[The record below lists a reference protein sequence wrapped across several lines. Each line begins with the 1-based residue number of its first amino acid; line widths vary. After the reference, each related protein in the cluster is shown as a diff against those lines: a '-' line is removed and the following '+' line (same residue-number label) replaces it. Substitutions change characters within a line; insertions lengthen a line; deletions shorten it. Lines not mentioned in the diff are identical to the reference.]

1 MKNGLLIFAITSLL
15 VACGGGGSGAGDSPS
30 ISGKIADGYIQGAT
44 VFWDCNSNKVLDAN
58 EVSTTS
64 GSGGAFSI
72 SSAPQSG
79 CVIVAKVPVG
89 AIDEDSPSIP
99 IATPYTLVS
108 TPGNEGFVS
117 PLSTLVSAHMQ
128 DNPGTSLSDAEKAI
142 SQSLGLTGNINSDY
156 ISTKDSG
163 VEKRKGVAK
172 IAATIL
178 QSNNSSDS
186 PAKGMSSALAQV
198 QSIAPQLD
206 SVNYSSNT
214 AIDNF
219 LNPFKGFL
227 KLSTPVSF
235 KKTDAYAV
243 RPNSGLGLTEA
254 QLTLLDGIITDAQNA
269 GAVRNGVIKF
279 VDYSFEDLVKIKLA
293 LATVD
298 LPLNKNSDSVQ
309 RIIVQRDSH
318 INQLTENYYKSM
330 SDKVTWYNT
339 DLLSNF
345 QFITSTSISTI
356 EAVSGAISFATN
368 APSIDLRK
376 FRSRPQIR
384 AAIKVAR
391 EYKVQEV
398 TLALL
403 NGLNAAGSQLS
414 PSSQALIKKFATS
427 DGSNI
432 TKEDYDAMLELVDGI
447 VGIAKDSFKTKKMTT
462 FGKVFSPAVALYSA
476 YSVDCS
482 NALNFDCVYSG
493 IEVLESLAEWLHFP
507 TAIQGEIQWIRAT
520 MDAYSAG
527 EEYANA
533 TTMQISVEQEK
544 ITSDYNARVKQ
555 YRKFWMLQ
563 ELGVAGVDK
572 LFESYDPSI
581 ACDAGQTR
589 KHGVCTASA
598 TAMQIALASGV
609 YVYNND
615 ASNTCYSKSTLGSS
629 AGTNEFFL
637 AESQYCLNSAKT
649 AWVLKSTFS
658 NREVLTSSGW
668 MNAAQQTIRFGSD
681 STATL
686 RFGGVNYSSGA
697 LATYSGDASYP
708 SGSRI
713 YDFTIT
719 SLLDEYSISPGNS
732 YISNNAA
739 SISALFGKWN
749 SKDSG
754 QSYLMR
760 GGDLAWAFDTPSAS
774 SAISGVVRY
783 YNPSEQLVCT
793 ITNVCSRSVITSATW
808 VRNTLADGSDAIE
821 LRTPTGYSDTNLSGY
836 SGEKVVYIKRF
847 SDSGVVEGQH
857 RTVGATSI
865 DRSYNKT
872 YFDAYLQ
879 KNSLPIT
886 VN

>member
-1 MKNGLLIFAITSLL
+1 MRIFFGSLACIAL
-15 VACGGGGSGAGDSPS
+15 VACGGGSGASDSPS
-30 ISGKIADGYIQGAT
+30 VFGRIADGYIQGAT

-64 GSGGAFSI
+64 GSGGSFSI
-72 SSAPQSG
+72 SSAPQNG

-89 AIDEDSPSIP
+89 AIDEDNPSVP
-99 IATPYTLVS
+99 IASPYTLVS
-108 TPGNEGFVS
+108 TPGNEAFVS
-117 PLSTLVSAHMQ
+117 PLSTLVSAHME
-128 DNPGTSLSDAEKAI
+128 DNPGTSLSDAEKLI
-142 SQSLGLTGNINSDY
+142 SQSLGFTGNINSDY

-163 VEKRKGVAK
+163 VERRKGVAK

-186 PAKGMSSALAQV
+186 PVKGMSSALSQV
-198 QSIAPQLD
+198 KSIAPQLD
-206 SVNYSSNT
+206 TVNFASNT

-227 KLSTPVSF
+227 KLSTPVGF
-235 KKTDAYAV
+235 KKTDGYAV

-254 QLTLLDGIITDAQNA
+254 QLTLLDGIIADAQNA
-269 GAVRNGVIKF
+269 GVIRNGVIKLT
-279 VDYSFEDLVKIKLA
+279 DYSYQDLEKLKTS
-293 LATVD
+293 LDSLD
-298 LPLNKNSDSVQ
+298 LPLNRNSSSVQ
-309 RIIVQRDSH
+309 SIVSQR
-318 INQLTENYYKSM
+318 NKQLQELGDYFDRAMK
-330 SDKVTWYNT
+330 DKVTWYST

-398 TLALL
+398 VLALL
-403 NGLNAAGSQLS
+403 NGLNATGSQLT
-414 PSSQALIKKFATS
+414 PASQALIKKFATS

-447 VGIAKDSFKTKKMTT
+447 VGIAKDSFKSKKMTT
-462 FGKVFSPAVALYSA
+462 FGKVLAPAVALYSA
-476 YSVDCS
+476 SSVDCS

-493 IEVLESLAEWLHFP
+493 IEVLESLGEWLHFP
-507 TAIQGEIQWIRAT
+507 TAIQGEVQWIRAT
-520 MDAYSAG
+520 MDAYAAG

-533 TTMQISVEQEK
+533 TTMQIRVEQEK
-544 ITSDYNARVKQ
+544 ITSDYNARVLQ

-581 ACDAGQTR
+581 ACEAGQTR
-589 KHGVCTASA
+589 KHGVCVASA
-598 TAMQIALASGV
+598 TAMQTALAGGV

-615 ASNTCYSKSTLGSS
+615 SSNTCYSKSVLGSS
-629 AGTNEFFL
+629 VGTNEFL
-637 AESQYCLNSAKT
+637 LNESQYCLNSAKT
-649 AWVLKSTFS
+649 GWVIKSTS
-658 NREVLTSSGW
+658 TNREVLTASGW
-668 MNAAQQTIRFGSD
+668 INASQQVIRFGTNSP
-681 STATL
+681 ATL
-686 RFGGVNYSSGA
+686 RFGSVNHASGT

-713 YDFTIT
+713 YDFSIT
-719 SLLDEYSISPGNS
+719 NLVDEYSMSTGNS
-732 YISNNAA
+732 YVSNNAT
-739 SISALFGKWN
+739 SIPALFEKWN
-749 SKDSG
+749 TKDNG
-754 QSYLMR
+754 HSYLMR
-760 GGDLAWAFDTPSAS
+760 GGDLAWAFDTPASS
-774 SAISGVVRY
+774 SAISGIVRY
-783 YNPSEQLVCT
+783 YNPAEALSCT
-793 ITNVCSRSVITSATW
+793 VANVCSRSVITSATW
-808 VRNTLADGSDAIE
+808 IRNTLSDGSDSIE

-836 SGEKVVYIKRF
+836 AGDKVVYIKRS
-847 SDSGVVEGQH
+847 SDSGVVEGQR
-857 RTVGATSI
+857 RTAGSTSV

-872 YFDAYLQ
+872 YFDAFLQ
-879 KNSLPIT
+879 KNGLPIT